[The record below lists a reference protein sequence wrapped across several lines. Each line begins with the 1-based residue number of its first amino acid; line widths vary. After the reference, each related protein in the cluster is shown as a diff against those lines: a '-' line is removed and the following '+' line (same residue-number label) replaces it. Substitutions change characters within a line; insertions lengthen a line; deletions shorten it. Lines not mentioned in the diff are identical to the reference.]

1 MGHRGELSRVDVHAS
16 RFGVGNGNDA
26 NTGFGKDQGLASFR
40 EPAAEMKAPLG
51 RESAS
56 PVKRKPRAKPLRGN
70 TAVDQREGSQ
80 HLAKENGLVAGVDI
94 GASNL
99 RVALADLQGNILGR
113 WNTST
118 KATSSPDMVIAQI
131 EQGINCL
138 LSQSSYSRRSLLS
151 VAAGTPG
158 VTNSRAGVVL
168 ATSYLRGWKDVP
180 LRQLL
185 ETTLAVP
192 AAVENDV
199 RMAALGEHWMGSARG
214 VDDFVFLAIGTGIAA
229 GVFANGKLIHG
240 SSWTAGEVGYMHVP
254 LAIQEPVKPGE
265 PGALESI
272 IGGEGIRR
280 QWSSACVD
288 SPKPRSLTATDIF
301 DRASNGDPLAMRVL
315 EHSAQLLAYA
325 VYNIS
330 LVLNSSLFV
339 LGGGIGVSIPL
350 CDATQRILERY
361 NEPSRPKL
369 VISSLGTEA
378 QLMGA
383 IRLAQAAAKQPIRG
397 RV

>member
-1 MGHRGELSRVDVHAS
+1 MKDSLDRDSAAPMKKKPHA
-16 RFGVGNGNDA
+16 
-26 NTGFGKDQGLASFR
+26 
-40 EPAAEMKAPLG
+40 
-51 RESAS
+51 
-56 PVKRKPRAKPLRGN
+56 KRLRGN
-70 TAVDQREGSQ
+70 TAVDQRVGSRRF
-80 HLAKENGLVAGVDI
+80 AKEDGLVAGVDI

-99 RVALADLQGNILGR
+99 RVGLADLRGNILGR

-131 EQGINCL
+131 EQGINIL
-138 LSQSSYSRRSLLS
+138 LSQLSGSRRSLLS
-151 VAAGTPG
+151 VAVGAPG

-185 ETTLAVP
+185 ESTLDVP

-199 RMAALGEHWMGSARG
+199 RMAALGEHWMGAARG

-240 SSWTAGEVGYMHVP
+240 SSWAAGEVGYMHVP
-254 LAIQEPVKPGE
+254 LAIKEPAKLGE
-265 PGALESI
+265 PGALESM

-288 SPKPRSLTATDIF
+288 NPKPESLTATEIF
-301 DRASNGDPLAMRVL
+301 ARASNGDPLAKRVL

-350 CDATQRILERY
+350 FNATKCILEKY
-361 NEPSRPKL
+361 NEPSRPKV
-369 VISSLGTEA
+369 VISRLGTDA

-383 IRLAQAAAKQPIRG
+383 IRLALTAARQSVKD